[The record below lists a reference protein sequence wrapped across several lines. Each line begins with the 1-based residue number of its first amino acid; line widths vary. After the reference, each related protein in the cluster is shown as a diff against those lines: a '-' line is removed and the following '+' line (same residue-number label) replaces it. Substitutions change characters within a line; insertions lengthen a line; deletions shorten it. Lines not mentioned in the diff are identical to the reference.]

1 MKEFMEYFPVLC
13 IYLLYILV
21 PLTIG
26 GLIEAL
32 IVRTKTGR
40 RFEAWLFKKLGID
53 TDKDK

>member
-1 MKEFMEYFPVLC
+1 MREFVEYFPVLF

-21 PLTIG
+21 PLTIC
-26 GLIEAL
+26 GLLEEL

-53 TDKDK
+53 ADEDK